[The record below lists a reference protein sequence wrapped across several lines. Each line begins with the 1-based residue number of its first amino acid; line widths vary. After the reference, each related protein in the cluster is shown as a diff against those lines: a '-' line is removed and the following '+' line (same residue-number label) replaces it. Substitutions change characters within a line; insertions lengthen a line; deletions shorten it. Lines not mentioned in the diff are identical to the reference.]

1 MIKDSFEQAA
11 FDLFDN
17 SEEQSELEL
26 EIKNLNLSNMTP
38 IEAL

>member
-26 EIKNLNLSNMTP
+26 EIK
-38 IEAL
+38 I